1 MKRRDAII
9 EELHR
14 VREDIGKAHDFDV
27 RRIAATIRQHEAE
40 NPIRDE
46 TPSLSLGRSFPTVSR
61 EAHRRSRVGSGS
73 ESRTL
78 PRPPQST
85 ASLAAYANPNRT
97 NLLGYNFD
105 DKTTTQLTHFSGTT
119 IGDFAWS
126 RDGRHLAIT
135 RAQPMVEVVLFSG
148 RR

>member
-1 MKRRDAII
+1 MKRRDPII

-27 RRIAATIRQHEAE
+27 R
-40 NPIRDE
+40 
-46 TPSLSLGRSFPTVSR
+46 
-61 EAHRRSRVGSGS
+61 RRSRVGSGS

-105 DKTTTQLTHFSGTT
+105 DKTTDAAHALQGDDDRRLRVVARRPASGDHARSAD
-119 IGDFAWS
+119 GGS
-126 RDGRHLAIT
+126 RALQRPALEQSPT
-135 RAQPMVEVVLFSG
+135 
-148 RR
+148 

>member
-1 MKRRDAII
+1 MKRRDPII

-27 RRIAATIRQHEAE
+27 R
-40 NPIRDE
+40 
-46 TPSLSLGRSFPTVSR
+46 
-61 EAHRRSRVGSGS
+61 RRSRVGSGS

-119 IGDFAWS
+119 IGDFAC
-126 RDGRHLAIT
+126 GRATAGILAIT

>member
-27 RRIAATIRQHEAE
+27 R
-40 NPIRDE
+40 
-46 TPSLSLGRSFPTVSR
+46 
-61 EAHRRSRVGSGS
+61 RRSRVGSGS